1 MRKRGVPCGVGS
13 WSRGRHVCRSHGGIS
28 PRRAALDVLRGAPC
42 PVPLAVM
49 PHPPYP
55 RRGTPTQRLSSCARP
70 AAPALHTLRPI
81 PRTLRCPAPALQPS
95 SQYAFPA
102 TRFLDMLLPC
112 SAGKCRELGRRLD
125 YWMIASSSALLTR
138 ALYPGLPA
146 VATALSLASTPFKPF
161 LVTTGNAMAME
172 GKFLHRAL
180 HNPGEVHGTSCRGE
194 LVLGGFTLAWV
205 VLPADRQAAD
215 GIPRLAAVWGAR

>member
-1 MRKRGVPCGVGS
+1 MS
-13 WSRGRHVCRSHGGIS
+13 
-28 PRRAALDVLRGAPC
+28 ALCHWP
-42 PVPLAVM
+42 
-49 PHPPYP
+49 
-55 RRGTPTQRLSSCARP
+55 S
-70 AAPALHTLRPI
+70 
-81 PRTLRCPAPALQPS
+81 CPAPALQQPS

-102 TRFLDMLLPC
+102 TRFLDTLLPC

-138 ALYPGLPA
+138 ALYPGLPV

-180 HNPGEVHGTSCRGE
+180 RNPGGVKGLG
-194 LVLGGFTLAWV
+194 LVGLVGSNPNNPGAAGSWFSGGHFT
-205 VLPADRQAAD
+205 
-215 GIPRLAAVWGAR
+215 GA